1 MRNRR
6 WDHLYDLEKR
16 PVKEVVVERF
26 AEELATRLRA
36 WPPADVEWI
45 SDDLRRRL
53 EPGLA
58 APPREEVLRLGLELA
73 RLDLLRE
80 HEAYDEAMRN
90 RAPRACPGE
99 ADAAALQLLVLYVGE
114 ECLSFKEWAEG
125 AKLTRADRAR
135 AVELAERRIFRV
147 TLG

>member
-1 MRNRR
+1 M
-6 WDHLYDLEKR
+6 
-16 PVKEVVVERF
+16 KEVVVERF
-26 AEELATRLRA
+26 AEELSTRLRA

-58 APPREEVLRLGLELA
+58 APPCEEVLRLGLELA

-125 AKLTRADRAR
+125 AKLTRADLAR

>member
-26 AEELATRLRA
+26 ADELATRLTA
-36 WPPADVEWI
+36 WPPPDVEWI

-58 APPREEVLRLGLELA
+58 GPPRDAVLRLALELA

-90 RAPRACPGE
+90 RAPRTCQGPAE
-99 ADAAALQLLVLYVGE
+99 EAALQLLVLYVGE
-114 ECLSFKEWAEG
+114 ECLSLKEWAEG
-125 AKLTRADRAR
+125 AKLTRADLAH

-147 TLG
+147 TLT

>member
-1 MRNRR
+1 VRDRR

-26 AEELATRLRA
+26 AEELATRLQA
-36 WPPADVEWI
+36 WPPPDVEWI

-58 APPREEVLRLGLELA
+58 APVRDEVLRLGLELA
-73 RLDLLRE
+73 RLDLLRD

-90 RAPRACPGE
+90 RAPRTCQGE
-99 ADAAALQLLVLYVGE
+99 SDAAALQLLVLYVGE
-114 ECLSFKEWAEG
+114 ECLSLKEWAEG
-125 AKLTRADRAR
+125 AKLARADLAR

-147 TLG
+147 TLT